1 MNHVGSQQIRS
12 RGYDDRAN
20 SQHTVRSRLRRF
32 LTIGINPLT
41 VISPGTQRCSYAMTC
56 YERESYGGDED
67 ANSNENIRDAPNIPN
82 FGLSDVYKYQ
92 FDWAKMVG
100 TRADGH

>member
-1 MNHVGSQQIRS
+1 
-12 RGYDDRAN
+12 
-20 SQHTVRSRLRRF
+20 
-32 LTIGINPLT
+32 
-41 VISPGTQRCSYAMTC
+41 MTC